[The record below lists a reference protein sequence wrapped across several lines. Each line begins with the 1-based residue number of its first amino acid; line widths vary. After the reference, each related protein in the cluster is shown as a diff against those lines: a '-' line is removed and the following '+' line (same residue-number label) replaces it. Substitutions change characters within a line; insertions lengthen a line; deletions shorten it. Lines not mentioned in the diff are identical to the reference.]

1 MEDGTVNVDL
11 LALIIPVVV
20 LVLLVFGMRWTSQR
34 SRSPLSRSGNAADT
48 DMLDVVVA
56 GVPRA
61 EAVDASG
68 KLREAGIQA
77 SMVQSDNGE
86 IDVLVSHDDV
96 DAAVELLKRG

>member
-1 MEDGTVNVDL
+1 MTVDL

-20 LVLLVFGMRWTSQR
+20 LALLVFGMRWTSQR
-34 SRSPLSRSGNAADT
+34 SRTQLSRSGNAADV

-61 EAVDASG
+61 EAMDASG
-68 KLREAGIQA
+68 KLGEAGIQT

-86 IDVLVSHDDV
+86 IDVLVGHDDV
-96 DAAVELLKRG
+96 EAAVELLKRW